1 MARRTDSSDQAS
13 IEAVMKDADIILVI
27 DDKDSDGYFTK
38 YAAGHEKPLL
48 KVKDALA
55 IGPALK

>member
-13 IEAVMKDADIILVI
+13 IDAVIKDADVILVI
-27 DDKDSDGYFTK
+27 DDSDSDGFFTK
-38 YAAGHEKPLL
+38 YAAENEKPLM